1 MWLSKLQ
8 IGNLRCFGETELNFA
23 PGINLIEGANGSGK
37 TSILEALHYLC
48 YLRSFRTYYTREL
61 IQLSQ
66 PGFFIRASFTQ
77 ATNMNITA
85 NTLKTNSPEQQLE
98 KSASHQLQVGFTP
111 QKRIIKIDQIEIK
124 TYSELLNTYR
134 AISFVEDDLGL
145 IKGQPLLR
153 RAFLDQYIALYT
165 PNYLKLSAEFK
176 KILANRNSL
185 INSLSYKQATSNSAN
200 SNTNLENNQHEYQ
213 LWTAQLESKSAQI
226 QTLRAQ
232 ALDRLQQQVNLL
244 LAQYFPET
252 NLTIELV
259 YQPKILNQDLI
270 QLFAQETRWRRTLFG
285 AHLDDFTINFCSLK
299 SRIFASRGQQK
310 LILTLLKLAQYLI
323 LTNTNY
329 TKPEIFKATLEV
341 ATIQKKSLN
350 YPNANNPNQGLF
362 LLLLDDFMTDLDERW
377 LRILV
382 HALQDL
388 NCQLIFTCP
397 TQSNSAIKTILQD
410 YNTHKILL
418 N

>member
-8 IGNLRCFGETELNFA
+8 IGNLRCFNELELDFA

-61 IQLSQ
+61 IQLTQ
-66 PGFFIRASFTQ
+66 PGFFIRASFAQNLELAVPDINLTTNAPISNQ
-77 ATNMNITA
+77 A
-85 NTLKTNSPEQQLE
+85 K
-98 KSASHQLQVGFTP
+98 HQLQVGFTP
-111 QKRIIKIDQIEIK
+111 QKRVIKIDQAEIK
-124 TYSELLNTYR
+124 TYSELLSTYR

-153 RAFLDQYIALYT
+153 RTFLDQYIALYT
-165 PNYLKLSAEFK
+165 PNYLKLSAEFR

-185 INSLSYKQATSNSAN
+185 INSLSYKQASFNPTNFNS
-200 SNTNLENNQHEYQ
+200 SLENSKPESSKSEYQ
-213 LWTAQLESKSAQI
+213 LWTEQLESKSTQI
-226 QTLRAQ
+226 QALRAQ
-232 ALDRLQQQVNLL
+232 ALNNLQAQVNLL
-244 LAQYFPET
+244 LTKYFSET
-252 NLTIELV
+252 NLSIELI
-259 YQPKILNQDLI
+259 YQPKILNQDLS
-270 QLFAQETRWRRTLFG
+270 QLFTQELRLRRTLFG

-323 LTNTNY
+323 LTNTSY
-329 TKPEIFKATLEV
+329 TNPEIVRDTLE
-341 ATIQKKSLN
+341 ISSSLN
-350 YPNANNPNQGLF
+350 YSSANSNNSGLF
-362 LLLLDDFMTDLDERW
+362 LLLLDDFMTDLDEHW

-382 HALQDL
+382 HALQNL

-397 TQSNSAIKTILQD
+397 TQTNSAIKTILQD
-410 YNTHKILL
+410 YNTHKIFLS
-418 N
+418 

>member
-8 IGNLRCFGETELNFA
+8 IGNLRCFGEIQLNFA

-61 IQLSQ
+61 IQLTQ
-66 PGFFIRASFTQ
+66 PGFFIKASFAHPT
-77 ATNMNITA
+77 T
-85 NTLKTNSPEQQLE
+85 SVPELYLLQQPT
-98 KSASHQLQVGFTP
+98 KHQLQVGFTP
-111 QKRIIKIDQIEIK
+111 QKRVLKIDQTEIK
-124 TYSELLNTYR
+124 NYSELLSTYR

-145 IKGQPLLR
+145 IKGQPLIR
-153 RAFLDQYIALYT
+153 RTFLDQYIALYT
-165 PNYLKLSAEFK
+165 PEYLKLSAEYK

-185 INSLSYKQATSNSAN
+185 INNLNFKSSSNN
-200 SNTNLENNQHEYQ
+200 FNLEHSKHEYQ
-213 LWTAQLESKSAQI
+213 LWTEQLELKSAQI
-226 QTLRAQ
+226 QALRAQ
-232 ALDRLQQQVNLL
+232 ALEQLQLQVNLL
-244 LAQYFPET
+244 LTKYFSET
-252 NLTIELV
+252 NLSIELV
-259 YQPKILNQDLI
+259 YQPKILNQSLE
-270 QLFAQETRWRRTLFG
+270 QLFAQELRLRRTLFG

-323 LTNTNY
+323 LTKSNSTNLDQ
-329 TKPEIFKATLEV
+329 ISS
-341 ATIQKKSLN
+341 SLSTN
-350 YPNANNPNQGLF
+350 SNNSGLL

-382 HALQDL
+382 QALQDL

-397 TQSNSAIKTILQD
+397 TQTQSAIKTILQD
-410 YNTHKILL
+410 YQTHKIML
-418 N
+418 